1 MKKVLIT
8 AICLGLGVCNTAQ
21 ADFSGAFV
29 PANWTSTLVRNG
41 SVNPTSTSV
50 VITGNDEPIGINIPG
65 TTSYTIVAPASG
77 TGNFSWS
84 FNTADTFGPS
94 FDPFVFLNNG
104 VKTTISDDNGANSQ
118 SGASSILV
126 NAGQQFGFGI
136 FSVDGALGAA
146 NVTISNFLFKFFG
159 PNALDTRASMQRNA
173 SALRGFFSLQA
184 SYVNPG
190 LSYDCSIFDDK
201 GICFSLAARNTSV
214 SASGVDATSGVAT
227 IAYRVN
233 PNIRIGAF
241 IEQLASGVRDGGV
254 RLDNDAPD
262 FGIFGVWQANEDGE
276 GLKARAAYRYGKQD
290 VSITRQAILSAQQGT
305 GETDLTTQGI
315 QLTVSNGFRVH
326 DQVIVSPYAGLRY
339 INIERDGYS
348 EDLTA
353 VVTAPLTY
361 DDLKQEA
368 TQALLGVNF
377 AAQLTSAVNITGS
390 VVLEHD
396 VSRKIDNYSAS
407 GVSSLESIRFNDDAK
422 RTRAVASAGVGYR
435 FNQTQQL
442 GAQVVYREEAYGDR
456 STMTGM
462 IT

>member
-1 MKKVLIT
+1 M
-8 AICLGLGVCNTAQ
+8 CNTAQ

-77 TGNFSWS
+77 TANFSWS
-84 FNTADTFGPS
+84 YNTADTFGPS

-104 VKTTISDDNGANSQ
+104 VQTTISDDNGANSQ
-118 SGASSILV
+118 SGTSSILV

-136 FSVDGALGAA
+136 FSVDGTLGAA

-262 FGIFGVWQANEDGE
+262 FGIFGVWQANEDG
-276 GLKARAAYRYGKQD
+276 
-290 VSITRQAILSAQQGT
+290 
-305 GETDLTTQGI
+305 
-315 QLTVSNGFRVH
+315 
-326 DQVIVSPYAGLRY
+326 
-339 INIERDGYS
+339 
-348 EDLTA
+348 
-353 VVTAPLTY
+353 
-361 DDLKQEA
+361 
-368 TQALLGVNF
+368 
-377 AAQLTSAVNITGS
+377 
-390 VVLEHD
+390 
-396 VSRKIDNYSAS
+396 
-407 GVSSLESIRFNDDAK
+407 
-422 RTRAVASAGVGYR
+422 
-435 FNQTQQL
+435 
-442 GAQVVYREEAYGDR
+442 
-456 STMTGM
+456 
-462 IT
+462 